1 MEYLFSISYTNLT
14 AMLLKTAI
22 LGVILVILWYVFFL
36 LLSKIAYRKR
46 RHHKDH
52 LLELTKLWS
61 LFLVM
66 LVVGAYFITLIKK
79 TGFSSI
85 DWSKKETWLG
95 FLPLLTL
102 YILIII
108 VFLLL
113 DYRYRNKILSTKII

>member
-1 MEYLFSISYTNLT
+1 MDYFFSITYTNLT

-22 LGVILVILWYVFFL
+22 LGMILVTLWYIFFL
-36 LLSKIAYRKR
+36 LLSKMAYRKR

-52 LLELTKLWS
+52 LLELSKLWS
-61 LFLVM
+61 LSLVM
-66 LVVGAYFITLIKK
+66 LVVGAYFIILIKK

-95 FLPLLTL
+95 VLPLLAL
-102 YILIII
+102 YLLIII

-113 DYRYRNKILSTKII
+113 HYRYRNKILSTKII